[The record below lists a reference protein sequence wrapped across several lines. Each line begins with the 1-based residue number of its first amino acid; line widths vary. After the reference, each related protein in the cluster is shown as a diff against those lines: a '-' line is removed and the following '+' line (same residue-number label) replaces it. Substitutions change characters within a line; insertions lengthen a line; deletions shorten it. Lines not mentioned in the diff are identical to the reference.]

1 MAPPG
6 SCSGHGNQ
14 ETAKKAYFPMGD
26 QLQKWKS
33 PFGLY
38 ADSDMLVWLK
48 GLALDPCDRNVSP
61 GSLRQLWNQSLK
73 VRKFL
78 LLGNAESPRKKRK
91 LDQFLKGSKFAEVSR
106 LDTGKSDV
114 RSVKRMSTGHSVSS
128 CLTNTNANH
137 EISKPRLVSNSHGSG
152 SLLTFENEYQGKPYS
167 TNLTIRDVENSGP
180 SCKDNSASPIFDT
193 DESNN
198 GLNKFNLENMNL
210 CDETIENVNDTADSS
225 DSPSLDEKSTEF
237 ERALRFMIFRDDYL
251 PRSIPVRDIN
261 GSSHH
266 SDSSR
271 SIEQNLKL
279 REAVR
284 LLFTDGSLPR
294 SVVPIGPCFQADV
307 PVWTGPIN
315 SKTPYGGDG
324 DSAASKWLGTRTWP
338 IKGKSAGTTVKA
350 LGKGR
355 SNSCSCISPGSV
367 GCVKHHIREERQL
380 LQFEL
385 GPAFRSWKFGEM
397 GEFVSK
403 SWTSTEQRTF
413 ESLVKEKPL
422 SNEASFWKIAY
433 KRFPSQSRK
442 SILNYYYNV
451 YIPRRMSLQTRSSLD
466 KIDSDDDET
475 EE

>member
-1 MAPPG
+1 MAP
-6 SCSGHGNQ
+6 SRSRGHDNQ
-14 ETAKKAYFPMGD
+14 ESAKKASFPMGD

-48 GLALDPCDRNVSP
+48 GLALDPCDQKASP
-61 GSLRQLWNQSLK
+61 DSARQLWNQTLK

-78 LLGNAESPRKKRK
+78 LLGNAESPRRKRT
-91 LDQFLKGSKFAEVSR
+91 LDQFLKVSKFAEVSR
-106 LDTGKSDV
+106 LHPEKSDV
-114 RSVKRMSTGHSVSS
+114 HSVKRLSTGHSVS
-128 CLTNTNANH
+128 CLTHTNANNG
-137 EISKPRLVSNSHGSG
+137 ISKPQLLSSSHGSG
-152 SLLTFENEYQGKPYS
+152 SLLTSEDEYHGKPGS
-167 TNLTIRDVENSGP
+167 TYLTSMDMENYGA
-180 SCKDNSASPIFDT
+180 SCKDNSASPLFDT

-198 GLNKFNLENMNL
+198 GLNTLNPKNLRFS
-210 CDETIENVNDTADSS
+210 DATFANVNDTANSS
-225 DSPSLDEKSTEF
+225 DSPSLEENSTEL
-237 ERALRFMIFRDDYL
+237 ERALRCMIFSDDYL
-251 PRSIPVRDIN
+251 PRCIPVRDFD
-261 GSSHH
+261 GSVHY

-271 SIEQNLKL
+271 SMEQNLKL

-284 LLFTDGSLPR
+284 LLFTDGSLPI
-294 SVVPIGPCFQADV
+294 SVVPTGPCFQADV
-307 PVWTGPIN
+307 PEWTGPVN
-315 SKTPYGGDG
+315 RKTLYGGG
-324 DSAASKWLGTRTWP
+324 DSAALKWLGMRTWP

-367 GCVKHHIREERQL
+367 GCVKLHIHEQRLL

-385 GPAFRSWKFGEM
+385 GSAFRSWKFDEM

-403 SWTSTEQRTF
+403 SWTSTEQQNF
-413 ESLVKEKPL
+413 ESLMKVNPL

-433 KRFPSQSRK
+433 KRFPSKSRK

-451 YIPRRMSLQTRSSLD
+451 YIPRRMSLQTRSSCD
-466 KIDSDDDET
+466 KIDSDDDEA